1 MSQPFLGE
9 IRMVGF
15 NFAPRGWALCNGAVL
30 PISTNQALFAVLG
43 TTYGGNGNTTF
54 GGDGVNTFGL
64 PDLRGRLPVH
74 QGSAMPMGQMAGS
87 ESVTLTSAQMPAHT
101 HTLHAQAESGTQAS
115 PGDGLWARS
124 NLGEYTNTAPTGTM
138 NPNAITAAGGSL
150 PHDNLMPF
158 LAISFIIAL
167 EGIYPSQN

>member
-1 MSQPFLGE
+1 MAEPFLGE
-9 IRMVGF
+9 IKMFGG
-15 NFAPRGWALCNGAVL
+15 NFAPRGWAYCNGQLL
-30 PISTNQALFAVLG
+30 PIAQNDALYSLLG
-43 TTYGGNGNTTF
+43 TTF

-150 PHDNLMPF
+150 
-158 LAISFIIAL
+158 
-167 EGIYPSQN
+167 